1 MRVNRH
7 KLIFLLLLSLISLV
21 VASKEISTLGR
32 TTISYYNPDSLEDIH
47 PPQKYNWNKLPF
59 KKKGIYVI
67 ESEFKIKRFYLDS
80 TLFLYLPP
88 TPYPCEIEVNGE
100 LLYTYGYLEKSPTL
114 ANYDAE
120 VIKIRKLLE
129 HNKVKITFYTDG
141 QILAFP
147 KLWIGNQITTT
158 KEAHKQSFLN
168 HTLINAIVVT
178 GIFTSLLFFAMS
190 AISKFKDRDLLY
202 FSLYVLSLSFSY
214 LNFLVNS
221 PESNEMFWFTI
232 SRISLLYLITFLAFY
247 ITEYTKI
254 LNTHSFKLF
263 MLLISIPFAIM
274 ILNATT
280 KNEIHEAYL
289 LAIKWAYRPALFLI
303 LGIFTYSLYA
313 QKNLQVLIPL
323 CGFITMLITALRD
336 AKYLELLVWPDFW
349 ILPYGYVGETVSII
363 ITIAVRQSTL
373 LRNLSEKEKSLE
385 STNLQLSDANMQI
398 SLESSAKDNFIK
410 TVAHELRTPLT
421 GLLGAVQ
428 SLSCNEQLPSDAKI
442 ETNALNTSAFRL
454 KLTMNNIIDY
464 EAIKN
469 ERFSLVSHPFHVKS
483 GVQKLINVYKNDA
496 KMKNISLIL
505 IYRDE
510 LVPSFLYGDEE
521 RIIRILDNLV
531 SNAIKFTDTGGASC
545 EIDYQNGNLVII
557 VSDTGLGISGDLQD
571 RIMSSLS
578 QNSSDSFTKQYEGI
592 GLGLAIV
599 DKTIKAMNGTLQFT
613 STKGQGSRFTAT
625 IPMKPAEN
633 PTSRGNKELIL
644 VAEDNDINR
653 RILTEQL
660 KKLNYTTKA
669 VVNGVEAV
677 REAEKGLYKAILM
690 DVQMPLMNGIDA
702 TRSIKFS
709 EINLPIIGITANAD
723 MNECLKAGMD
733 DVLFKP
739 VTPEQIHFTIQ
750 KYLISYQERDYLN
763 IGDTTHD

>member
-1 MRVNRH
+1 M
-7 KLIFLLLLSLISLV
+7 KSGFIIALLLLLVCSASLS
-21 VASKEISTLGR
+21 AKEISTMNSAS
-32 TTISYYNPDSLEDIH
+32 ISFYNPDSLAETAD
-47 PPQKYNWNKLPF
+47 PQSYEWNKLPL
-59 KKKGIYVI
+59 KKAGIYTI
-67 ESEFKIKRFYLDS
+67 ESSFTLKKLHLDS
-80 TLFLYLPP
+80 SLFLYLPP
-88 TPYPCEIEVNGE
+88 CPYPCEISINGE
-100 LLYTYGYLEKSPTL
+100 LLYSYGHLENSTTL

-120 VIKIRKLLE
+120 TIKIKTKQV
-129 HNKVKITFYTDG
+129 HNNLKITFYTDG

-147 KLWIGNQITTT
+147 KPWVGNEFVTNR
-158 KEAHKQSFLN
+158 EAYKQTLLN

-190 AISKFKDRDLLY
+190 AISKFKEKDLLY
-202 FSLYVLSLSFSY
+202 FSLYVLALSCSY
-214 LNFLVNS
+214 LIFLLNS
-221 PESNEMFWFTI
+221 PESNEMLWFTI

-263 MLLISIPFAIM
+263 MLLVSIPFAIM

-280 KNEIHEAYL
+280 KNEIHIAYL
-289 LAIKWAYRPALFLI
+289 IAVKWVYRPTLFLI

-313 QKNLQVLIPL
+313 KKNLQVLIPL

-336 AKYLELLVWPDFW
+336 AKYLEILAWPDFW
-349 ILPYGYVGETVSII
+349 VLPYGYVGETVSII

-373 LRNLSEKEKSLE
+373 LNNLSEKEKILE
-385 STNLQLSDANMQI
+385 NTNLQLSDANIQI

-428 SLSCNEQLPSDAKI
+428 SLSSKKSLPDDIKI
-442 ETNALNTSAFRL
+442 DTDALNTSAFRL

-464 EAIKN
+464 ESIKN
-469 ERFSLVSHPFHVKS
+469 GRFSLVSHPFHIKR
-483 GVQKLINVYKNDA
+483 GVQRLINVYKNDA

-505 IYRDE
+505 IYRDN
-510 LVPSFLYGDEE
+510 LVPEYLYGDEE
-521 RIIRILDNLV
+521 RIVRILDNLI
-531 SNAIKFTDTGGASC
+531 SNAIKFTNSGGASC

-557 VSDTGLGISGDLQD
+557 VSDTGAGISGDLQD

-578 QNSSDSFTKQYEGI
+578 KNSSDTFTKQYEGI

-599 DKTIKAMNGTLQFT
+599 DKTIKAMDGTLEFI

-633 PTSRGNKELIL
+633 PTSKGNKELIL
-644 VAEDNDINR
+644 IAEDNDINR
-653 RILTEQL
+653 RILSDQL
-660 KKLNYTTKA
+660 KKLNYTPKT
-669 VVNGVEAV
+669 VINGVEAV
-677 REAEKGLYKAILM
+677 REAEKGLYKAVLM

-702 TRSIKFS
+702 TRNIKFS
-709 EINLPIIGITANAD
+709 DLKVPIIGITANAD
-723 MNECLKAGMD
+723 MNECINAGMD

-750 KYLISYQERDYLN
+750 KYITSYQEKDLLN
-763 IGDTTHD
+763 IEDTIRD

>member
-1 MRVNRH
+1 MRTC
-7 KLIFLLLLSLISLV
+7 KLLFLFLLSLVTAIA
-21 VASKEISTLGR
+21 ASKEISSFTN
-32 TTISYYNPDSLEDIH
+32 TTISFYNPDSLEDHH
-47 PPQKYNWNKLPF
+47 PPQQYNWRKLPF
-59 KKKGIYVI
+59 EKIGNHII
-67 ESEFKIKRFYLDS
+67 ESEFSIKRVHLDS

-88 TPYPCEIEVNGE
+88 SPYPCKIEVNGE
-100 LLYTYGYLEKSPTL
+100 LLYNFGYLENSPTL

-120 VIKIRKLLE
+120 TIELKNLQEKNRI
-129 HNKVKITFYTDG
+129 KITFFSDG
-141 QILAFP
+141 QIIAFP
-147 KLWIGNQITTT
+147 KLWIGDQATTS
-158 KEAHKQSFLN
+158 KAAYWQSFLN
-168 HTLINAIVVT
+168 HSLINAIVVT

-190 AISKFKDRDLLY
+190 AISKFKERDLLY
-202 FSLYVLSLSFSY
+202 FSLYVLSLSCSY

-221 PESNEMFWFTI
+221 PESNEMFWFTV

-280 KNEIHEAYL
+280 KNEIHAAYL
-289 LAIKWAYRPALFLI
+289 LAIKWAYRPTLFLI

-313 QKNLQVLIPL
+313 KKNLQVLIPL
-323 CGFITMLITALRD
+323 CGFVTMLVTALRD
-336 AKYLELLVWPDFW
+336 AKYLEILAWPDFW

-385 STNLQLSDANMQI
+385 NTNIQLSDANLQI

-428 SLSCNEQLPSDAKI
+428 SLATNDNLPQDAKI
-442 ETNALNTSAFRL
+442 ETDALNTSAFRL

-469 ERFSLVSHPFHVKS
+469 HRFSLVSHPFHVKT

-505 IYRDE
+505 IYRED

-521 RIIRILDNLV
+521 RIIRVLDNLI
-531 SNAIKFTDTGGASC
+531 SNAIKFTNSGGASC
-545 EIDYQNGNLVII
+545 EVDYQNGNLVII
-557 VSDTGLGISGDLQD
+557 VSDTGLGINGDLQD
-571 RIMSSLS
+571 RIMSSLAK
-578 QNSSDSFTKQYEGI
+578 NSSSTFTKQYEGI

-613 STKGQGSRFTAT
+613 STKGKGSRFTAT

-633 PTSRGNKELIL
+633 PTNKGNNELIL
-644 VAEDNDINR
+644 IAEDNDINR

-660 KKLNYTTKA
+660 KKLNYTPKA
-669 VVNGVEAV
+669 VINGIEAV

-690 DVQMPLMNGIDA
+690 DVQMPLMSGIDA

-709 EINLPIIGITANAD
+709 EQNLPIIGITANAD
-723 MNECLKAGMD
+723 MNECIKAGMD

-750 KYLISYQERDYLN
+750 KYLMSYQEKDFLN
-763 IGDTTHD
+763 IGDTNRD